1 MGLLLHKYKK
11 MSINYTHIHLYKLI
25 SFSVLLVI
33 SIMLSYAESLI
44 PMQIAGIGI
53 KIGLANIATIV
64 AIFLLSYGH
73 GLLIGL
79 LRVAILSYLFS
90 NIIYFELSISGFIVS
105 FIVMAI
111 MLYLFNLDIKHID
124 NDFQIKLIL
133 TSIVGSVF
141 HNIAQIVVCYFI
153 LGKQAIIFNL
163 LFVLIPVAIITGII
177 VGFLSIRVLKIVKYR
192 K

>member
-1 MGLLLHKYKK
+1 

-25 SFSVLLVI
+25 SLSVLLVI
-33 SIMLSYAESLI
+33 SILLSYAESLI

-73 GLLIGL
+73 ALLIGL

-105 FIVMAI
+105 FIAMAI

-124 NDFQIKLIL
+124 NGFQIKLIL

-153 LGKQAIIFNL
+153 LEKQAIIFNL

>member
-177 VGFLSIRVLKIVKYR
+177 VSFLSIRVLKIVKYR

>member
-1 MGLLLHKYKK
+1 MGLLLHKIKK

-25 SFSVLLVI
+25 SLSVLLVI
-33 SIMLSYAESLI
+33 SILLSYAESLI

-105 FIVMAI
+105 FIAMAI

-124 NDFQIKLIL
+124 NGFQIKLIL

-153 LGKQAIIFNL
+153 LEKQAIIFNL

>member
-1 MGLLLHKYKK
+1 

-44 PMQIAGIGI
+44 PMQIACIGI

-177 VGFLSIRVLKIVKYR
+177 VSFLSIRVLKIVKYR